1 LLPFHSHGQIETM
14 LKIVRTFGAE
24 LVQLMMVQYRRLS
37 SLNTANRIM
46 LRKSAFNPNE
56 SPAANDVFETWQAV
70 RKHAESN
77 LSAEDVHH
85 EIFNIA
91 SKVFFVT

>member
-1 LLPFHSHGQIETM
+1 M
-14 LKIVRTFGAE
+14 LKIVRAVGAD
-24 LVQLMMVQYRRLS
+24 LVQLMKVQYRRPS
-37 SLNTANRIM
+37 SLNTAQGNI

-56 SPAANDVFETWQAV
+56 SPAANDVIETWQAV
-70 RKHAESN
+70 RKHAESS

-91 SKVFFVT
+91 SKVFQGVLCDLD